1 MLEQRC
7 SVPATTTVSLVPT
20 APVHCLTA
28 IVRQVYCPHRRSR
41 QHRATPPV
49 RACTNIT
56 LDESGTGQR
65 CGCYLLGPVAAYQ
78 SSDRRA
84 KRPPDP
90 ILTTL
95 VPPTLQRVF
104 SGWVRTL
111 TDGLAGMRHTVEIVS
126 TRRIR
131 WCQLFIEAQIQPQ
144 ENCDNNNTCPFGSP
158 AFLAHVVTCTCEIM
172 LSF

>member
-1 MLEQRC
+1 MRRL
-7 SVPATTTVSLVPT
+7 TTLVQVWIV
-20 APVHCLTA
+20 VHLKHTTLRVRLLTS
-28 IVRQVYCPHRRSR
+28 RSR

-84 KRPPDP
+84 KRRPDP

-131 WCQLFIEAQIQPQ
+131 WCQLFVLLQIPVAYSRPVL
-144 ENCDNNNTCPFGSP
+144 ENCGPT
-158 AFLAHVVTCTCEIM
+158 LAWLNRVLCHSTVPNIITTR
-172 LSF
+172 